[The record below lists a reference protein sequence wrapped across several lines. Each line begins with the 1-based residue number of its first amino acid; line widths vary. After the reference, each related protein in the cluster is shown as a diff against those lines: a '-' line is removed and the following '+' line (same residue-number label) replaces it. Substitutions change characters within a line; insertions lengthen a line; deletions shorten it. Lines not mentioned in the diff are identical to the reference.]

1 MQNNLKIIIDPTH
14 GGIDYG
20 IESNGIYEKDLVLEL
35 SKYINNRLNDLG
47 IPSILTRTIDKTLSP
62 DERINL
68 IKQNV
73 GDEKNVLII
82 SNGLNATYKQ
92 GADIIYQD
100 LKENTEIIKI
110 IKQELENTGLNPIN
124 IYSKTNL
131 EGLIDE
137 SLLQQAFKNATVLI
151 IDYGN
156 LFNTSGQINK
166 NLYNYGEAIVK
177 AIANYNQTNYQ
188 ENSDFNQN
196 TYIVKKGES
205 LYSIAN
211 KYGLSVNDLKRLNNL
226 SSTKLDIGQII
237 KLPKIINDNINRY
250 FID

>member
-1 MQNNLKIIIDPTH
+1 M
-14 GGIDYG
+14 
-20 IESNGIYEKDLVLEL
+20 
-35 SKYINNRLNDLG
+35 
-47 IPSILTRTIDKTLSP
+47 
-62 DERINL
+62 
-68 IKQNV
+68 
-73 GDEKNVLII
+73 
-82 SNGLNATYKQ
+82 
-92 GADIIYQD
+92 
-100 LKENTEIIKI
+100 
-110 IKQELENTGLNPIN
+110 
-124 IYSKTNL
+124 

>member
-82 SNGLNATYKQ
+82 SIGLNASYKQ
-92 GADIIYQD
+92 GAYIFYQD
-100 LKENTEIIKI
+100 LKENRE
-110 IKQELENTGLNPIN
+110 
-124 IYSKTNL
+124 
-131 EGLIDE
+131 
-137 SLLQQAFKNATVLI
+137 
-151 IDYGN
+151 
-156 LFNTSGQINK
+156 INK
-166 NLYNYGEAIVK
+166 N
-177 AIANYNQTNYQ
+177 
-188 ENSDFNQN
+188 
-196 TYIVKKGES
+196 
-205 LYSIAN
+205 
-211 KYGLSVNDLKRLNNL
+211 
-226 SSTKLDIGQII
+226 
-237 KLPKIINDNINRY
+237 
-250 FID
+250 